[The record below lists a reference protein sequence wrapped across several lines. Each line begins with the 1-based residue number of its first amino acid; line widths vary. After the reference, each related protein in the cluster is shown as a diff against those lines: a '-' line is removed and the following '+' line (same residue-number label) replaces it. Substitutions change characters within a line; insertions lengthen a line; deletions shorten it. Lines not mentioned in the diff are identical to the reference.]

1 MVYSRTHGRSEG
13 LVVGKEHDNLGFGA
27 VELIWLEGEELCL
40 FHSSTDHWAD
50 TREQGQVGREG
61 WSDSCTWEEFSHFKN
76 RQEAMAGK
84 PLEGIPEIMQV
95 GRASYLIY
103 RAQDETK
110 IWAACSKSRKKV
122 LLKVLKGKTFPLLC
136 GLSWPVMTF

>member
-50 TREQGQVGREG
+50 TRGQGQVGREG
-61 WSDSCTWEEFSHFKN
+61 WSDSCT
-76 RQEAMAGK
+76 
-84 PLEGIPEIMQV
+84 
-95 GRASYLIY
+95 
-103 RAQDETK
+103 
-110 IWAACSKSRKKV
+110 
-122 LLKVLKGKTFPLLC
+122 
-136 GLSWPVMTF
+136 